1 VDKKSTIFHFFK
13 QPVCFFGYAND
24 TMCKT
29 VPGEYSFM
37 KTRVIIDNVTLRPHE
52 PERVLLDKLIVLY
65 NCKGMAVEK
74 ILRKSLDARKKNNIV
89 HRYRVLVSVEEEDK
103 QYLLAHDECSVY
115 NEPVSLTFWTV
126 KKNTR
131 VPIVGAGPAGL
142 FCALALSES
151 GVGVDLYE
159 RGKPV
164 EQRMR
169 DIGQLEQHGIL
180 DENSNILF
188 GEGGAGTYSDG
199 KLVSR
204 SASAES
210 QWFFE
215 QMVELGAP
223 GNILYDARP
232 HVGTDKLIPVLKNL
246 RGLLEKRGCR
256 FHFSRMLTD
265 ILVRDDRLFS
275 FSINDEQM
283 QGSPFLVL
291 ATGHSAR
298 GVYDI
303 LFRRGVSLQPKGF
316 AAGLRVEHPV
326 ELINAIQYGES
337 WEKKGLPAAEY
348 RLAWKNPKTG
358 RGVYTFCMCPGG
370 EIVNSSS
377 EQDMLCINGMSYSQ
391 RNGNYSNAAVVV
403 TVHPADFGNTPLG
416 GVEFQRALESAAFG
430 VAGGGFAAPVQRVT
444 DFVDR
449 KISRGDVTATYSP
462 AVSGVDMT
470 EILPEWIYG
479 EIAQGIVQFGRK
491 MKGYYS
497 NEGICA
503 GVETRTSSPVRI
515 TRDESYQSVSCSG
528 LVPVGEGAGYAGGIV
543 SSAVDGIRAAK
554 KIIAYYENV

>member
-1 VDKKSTIFHFFK
+1 
-13 QPVCFFGYAND
+13 
-24 TMCKT
+24 
-29 VPGEYSFM
+29 M
-37 KTRVIIDNVTLRPHE
+37 KTCLIIDNVTLHPHE
-52 PERVLLDKLIVLY
+52 PETILQDKLFTLY
-65 NCKGMAVEK
+65 ECKSMTFEK
-74 ILRKSLDARKKNNIV
+74 ILRKSLDARKKNSIV
-89 HRYRVLVSVEEEDK
+89 YRYRILVSVGEEDR
-103 QYLLAHDECSVY
+103 QHLLSHDECSVY
-115 NEPVSLTFWTV
+115 NEPVSVSFSTV
-126 KKNTR
+126 KKDIR
-131 VPIVGAGPAGL
+131 VPIVGTGPAGL

-169 DIGQLEQHGIL
+169 DIGQLKQHGIL

-204 SASAES
+204 SSGAES
-210 QWFFE
+210 RWFFE
-215 QMVELGAP
+215 KMVELGAP
-223 GNILYDARP
+223 ENILYDAKP

-246 RGLLEKRGCR
+246 RGLLENRGCR
-256 FHFSRMLTD
+256 FYFSKMLTD
-265 ILVRDDRLFS
+265 ISVRDNRLFS
-275 FSINDEQM
+275 FSIDEEEIPC
-283 QGSPFLVL
+283 SPFLVL

-303 LFRRGVSLQPKGF
+303 MLHRGVSLQPKGF
-316 AAGLRVEHPV
+316 AVGVRVEHPV
-326 ELINAIQYGES
+326 ELINTIQYGES

-391 RNGNYSNAAVVV
+391 RNGRYSNAAVVV
-403 TVHPADFGNTPLG
+403 AVHPEDFGNTPLG
-416 GVEFQRALESAAFG
+416 GVEFQRILESAAFR
-430 VAGGGFAAPVQRVT
+430 VPGGGFIAPVQRVS

-449 KISRGDVTATYSP
+449 KRSRDAFVTTYSP
-462 AVSGVDMT
+462 AVSEVDMT
-470 EILPEWIYG
+470 SILPEWIYV
-479 EIAQGIVQFGRK
+479 EIAEGIVQFGRK

-497 NEGICA
+497 NEGICV

-515 TRDESYQSVSCSG
+515 SRDESYQSVSCRG
-528 LVPVGEGAGYAGGIV
+528 LVLVGEGAGYAGGIV

>member
-1 VDKKSTIFHFFK
+1 MIGMVHKAISR
-13 QPVCFFGYAND
+13 
-24 TMCKT
+24 
-29 VPGEYSFM
+29 EYVFM
-37 KTRVIIDNVTLRPHE
+37 KTCLVIDNVTLRPHE
-52 PERVLLDKLIVLY
+52 PETVLQDKLYALY
-65 NCKGMAVEK
+65 NSKGMTIEK
-74 ILRKSLDARKKNNIV
+74 ILRKSLDARKKNSIV
-89 HRYRVLVSVEEEDK
+89 YRYRVLVSVEEEDK
-103 QYLLAHDECSVY
+103 QHLLSHDECSEY
-115 NEPVSLTFWTV
+115 NEPVPVTFSTV
-126 KKNTR
+126 KKDSR
-131 VPIVGAGPAGL
+131 VPIIGAGPAGL

-169 DIGQLEQHGIL
+169 DIGQLKQYGIL

-210 QWFFE
+210 RWFFE
-215 QMVELGAP
+215 KMVELGAP
-223 GNILYDARP
+223 ENIVYDAKP
-232 HVGTDKLIPVLKNL
+232 HVGTDKLIPVLKKL

-256 FHFSRMLTD
+256 FHFSSVLTD
-265 ILVRDDRLFS
+265 ISVRDDRLFS
-275 FSINDEQM
+275 YSIDGEEM
-283 QGSPFLVL
+283 QCNQFLVL

-303 LFRRGVSLQPKGF
+303 LHHRGVYLQPKGF
-316 AAGLRVEHPV
+316 AVGIRVEHPV

-403 TVHPADFGNTPLG
+403 TVHPADFGDTPLG
-416 GVEFQRALESAAFG
+416 GVDFQRTLEAAAFRLP
-430 VAGGGFAAPVQRVT
+430 GGGFTVPVQRVT

-449 KISRGDVTATYSP
+449 RDSRGDVASTYSP
-462 AVSGVDMT
+462 AVSGVNMT
-470 EILPEWIYG
+470 SILPGWIYG
-479 EIAQGIVQFGRK
+479 EIARGIVHFGRK

-497 NEGICA
+497 DEGICA

-515 TRDESYQSVSCSG
+515 TRDESYQSISCSG